1 MLYCYNCY
9 NSHEKKLP
17 DMIYIFNTQT
27 YNLFV
32 KKNIKYLSFISKDI
46 GTQSD
51 DAHVHH
57 CERQG

>member
-1 MLYCYNCY
+1 
-9 NSHEKKLP
+9 
-17 DMIYIFNTQT
+17 MIFFDTQT

-32 KKNIKYLSFISKDI
+32 KKNVNIFVIYFKDI

-51 DAHVHH
+51 DAHVHP